1 MWCARGIHIRTC
13 SICRTCTDEAAAV
26 HGPQTAGSKGR
37 LYYSTYYLKCGFG
50 YQLGVTRLQASQVQ
64 RDACIGTYLCIWIP
78 VGRNALFKMFFLI
91 NKMVP
96 SLGLNWSSNA
106 VPVGSHEIKQ
116 TNDLDT
122 REGVC
127 CCSPFANRA
136 RQGLGL
142 GPGPGPRT
150 GRDRHVHSWSGPIPA
165 ASERNNPVYFELL
178 FS

>member
-13 SICRTCTDEAAAV
+13 STRRTCTDEAAAV
-26 HGPQTAGSKGR
+26 HGAQTAGSKGR
-37 LYYSTYYLKCGFG
+37 LYYSMYYLKCGFG
-50 YQLGVTRLQASQVQ
+50 YQLGVTRLQVSQTLVLVLTCAFEYQ
-64 RDACIGTYLCIWIP
+64 LVVTYYLKC
-78 VGRNALFKMFFLI
+78 FCLI

-150 GRDRHVHSWSGPIPA
+150 GRDRHVHSWSGPIPT

>member
-13 SICRTCTDEAAAV
+13 STRRTCTDEAAAV
-26 HGPQTAGSKGR
+26 HGAQTAGSKGR
-37 LYYSTYYLKCGFG
+37 LYYSMYYLKCGFG
-50 YQLGVTRLQASQVQ
+50 YQLGVTRLQSSQVQ
-64 RDACIGTYLCIWIP
+64 RDACIGTCAFGYQLVVTHYLKC
-78 VGRNALFKMFFLI
+78 FCLI

-136 RQGLGL
+136 RQGPGL
-142 GPGPGPRT
+142 GPAGDT
-150 GRDRHVHSWSGPIPA
+150 GSQLVRSHPT
-165 ASERNNPVYFELL
+165 ASERNNTLP
-178 FS
+178 